1 MRIVFAGTPQ
11 FSAAALAALAAAGH
25 EIVLV
30 LTQPDRPAGRGMK
43 LTPSAVKQS
52 ALALGLPVYQPQT
65 LRNTESVAKLK
76 TTGADVMVVAA
87 YGLILPPEVLDLFPI
102 GCINIHASLLPRWR
116 GAAPIQRAL
125 LAGDRETGIAIMRME
140 AGLDTGPVYLMRGLP
155 IDTIDTAATLH
166 DKLMALGAECIVEA
180 LPLIADGRLQ
190 PAAQPQ
196 EGVTYAAKI
205 SKSEAQ
211 VDWRRSAPDLDRQ
224 IRAFDP
230 FPGAQTLLAG
240 EPFKL
245 WRAHPESQLKGEA
258 GRVLAA
264 DERGIVIACGEGA
277 LRVTELQRTGGRRLP
292 AGELLRGFALAP
304 GAQAG
309 A

>member
-43 LTPSAVKQS
+43 LTQSAVKQS
-52 ALALGLPVYQPQT
+52 ALMLGLPVYQPQT
-65 LRNTESVAKLK
+65 LRDPESVAKLQAAR
-76 TTGADVMVVAA
+76 ADAMVVAA
-87 YGLILPPEVLDLFPI
+87 YGLILPPAVLELFPV

-140 AGLDTGPVYLMRGLP
+140 AGLDTGPVYLMRPLP
-155 IDTIDTAATLH
+155 IDARDTAATLH
-166 DKLMALGAECIVEA
+166 DRLMALGADCIVEA

-190 PAAQPQ
+190 PSAQAQ
-196 EGVTYAAKI
+196 KGVTYAAKI

-211 VDWRRSAPDLDRQ
+211 VDWTRSALDLDRQ

-240 EPFKL
+240 EAFKI
-245 WRAHPESQLKGEA
+245 WRALPELQTQAAA

-264 DERGIVIACGEGA
+264 DELGIVVGCGLGA
-277 LRVTELQRTGGRRLP
+277 LRITELQRTGGRRLP
-292 AGELLRGFALAP
+292 AGELLRGFPLAP